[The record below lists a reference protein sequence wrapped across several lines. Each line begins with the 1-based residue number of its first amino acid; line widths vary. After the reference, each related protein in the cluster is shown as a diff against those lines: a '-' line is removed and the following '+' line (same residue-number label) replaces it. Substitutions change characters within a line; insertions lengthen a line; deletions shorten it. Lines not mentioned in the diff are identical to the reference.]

1 MDGAYIFSRN
11 FLRLYVASTP
21 ANTPKSDALSKAGW
35 NTNRP
40 PAHFMYLSY
49 KACGSNGVAI
59 VAAMGAAMGPQISWI
74 LRLYDTAYYLCI
86 SYRVFSKT
94 RLFNLNSCSPFM
106 LSHVRPLDLD
116 VRTPAHRLCP
126 K

>member
-86 SYRVFSKT
+86 SYRGFQQNPSIQSQFMFSIHAQP
-94 RLFNLNSCSPFM
+94 CSPSRPGCSYSCPSP
-106 LSHVRPLDLD
+106 LS
-116 VRTPAHRLCP
+116 
-126 K
+126 